1 MPPNYES
8 RTGAPPG
15 KQDRRPAGK
24 AGPAPRRERPA
35 PRGEAVFFPGGAP
48 VPHKQ
53 NAPISHMTPW
63 KLLDSAPVPGNGGE
77 LRLYQ
82 RGDEFSIKLSGRGE
96 LMSSRVHG
104 SEDALAEQT
113 CARLTESIAPRLL
126 IGGLGMGFTLAAALR
141 HIGVQGRVEVA
152 ELVPAVVEWN
162 RGLLGEAAGYPLR
175 DPRVTVHAGDVA
187 RVLRAGQS
195 VYDAILLDVDNGPEG
210 LTRKEND
217 WLYGMDGL
225 NASSASLRPGGVLAV
240 WSAGPDQDFLQRLRK
255 VGFEVD
261 EVRVRTRGSKGARH
275 VIWFARRG

>member
-1 MPPNYES
+1 
-8 RTGAPPG
+8 
-15 KQDRRPAGK
+15 
-24 AGPAPRRERPA
+24 
-35 PRGEAVFFPGGAP
+35 
-48 VPHKQ
+48 
-53 NAPISHMTPW
+53 MTPW
-63 KLLDSAPVPGNGGE
+63 ILLDSAPVPGNGGE

-96 LMSSRVHG
+96 LMNSRVHG

-113 CARLTESIAPRLL
+113 CARLAEGGEPRLL

-141 HIGVQGRVEVA
+141 LLGEQGRVVVA
-152 ELVPAVVEWN
+152 ELVPAVVAWN
-162 RGLLGEAAGYPLR
+162 RGLLGEVAGHPLR

-187 RVLRAGQS
+187 RVLRAGQP

-225 NASSASLRPGGVLAV
+225 SAACVTLRPRGVLAV

-261 EVRVRTRGSKGARH
+261 EVHVRTRGSKGARH
-275 VIWFARRG
+275 IIWFARRG